1 MSIQRV
7 TVYAA
12 SSQAL
17 EDEYV
22 DAAGR
27 LGRALARAGIA
38 IVYGGGGAGLMGTLA
53 DAALAEGGAVHGVI
67 PEFLMNLERGHQQL
81 TSLQVVPDMRIRKE
95 RMLDGSDAVV
105 ALPGGCGTFEEL
117 FEAMTLKR
125 LGQFFGP
132 IVLVNTRGYYDR
144 LLAFLAHSVDEH
156 FMSRTHLELWHAV
169 DTPEDVPDRLA
180 NLEPWNADALKFAAV
195 DRGGN

>member
-1 MSIQRV
+1 MSIQRI

-22 DAAGR
+22 DAADR

-53 DAALAEGGAVHGVI
+53 DSALAEGGEVHGVI

-81 TSLQVVPDMRIRKE
+81 TSLEVVPDMRIRKE
-95 RMLDGSDAVV
+95 RMLAGSDAVV

-144 LLAFLAHSVDEH
+144 LMDFLAHSVAEH
-156 FMSRTHLELWHAV
+156 FMNRAHLELWHTAEQ
-169 DTPEDVPDRLA
+169 PEDVPDLLA
-180 NLEPWNADALKFAAV
+180 RVEPWSADALKFAAV
-195 DRGGN
+195 DRRKS